1 MIMVDAEEQVAGVTL
16 FTGPVISLGVG
27 TANLFFQIR
36 EKATGQV
43 RRFEVLAA
51 GFTDD
56 TATVGKRVQVNMW
69 FSLLRESFINK
80 FDVTIDPVPGFNTI
94 VRSVTVGESFI

>member
-1 MIMVDAEEQVAGVTL
+1 MIMMDEEQQVAGVTL

-27 TANLFFQIR
+27 AANLYFQIR
-36 EKATGQV
+36 EKGTGQV

-51 GFTDD
+51 NFTDD

-80 FDVTIDPVPGFNTI
+80 FDVTIDPAPGFNTV
-94 VRSVTVGESFI
+94 VRSVTAGEPFV